1 MVKERMK
8 ATIKRT
14 NEKKG
19 REREVGYC
27 VRKDSFRMPIY
38 LVHGIVG
45 IEVANNDD
53 INRILEA
60 SPN

>member
-1 MVKERMK
+1 MDGR
-8 ATIKRT
+8 KR
-14 NEKKG
+14 KRDG
-19 REREVGYC
+19 SYC

-45 IEVANNDD
+45 IGVANNDD